1 MAIEAKKYDHLVGG
15 LPGFSPKQIEQH
27 IKLYEGYVKKIN
39 EIRAEIDK
47 IPYEERKAQSNFSFG
62 RYSELK
68 RREAVPYNGV
78 YLHEMYFDNLGGGAA
93 EPKAELA
100 RAIEGSFG
108 SQSNWEEDLR
118 ACAEAATGGWVL
130 LTYDRID
137 GKLHHNQMWEHSIGI
152 MVNQEHLLALD
163 TWEHAFM
170 IDFGTD
176 KKSYLTTFL
185 KNVRWG
191 VVADRLALATRRAR
205 AA

>member
-1 MAIEAKKYDHLVGG
+1 MTIQAKAYDHLVGG
-15 LPGFSPKQIEQH
+15 LSGFTPKQIEQH

-39 EIRAEIDK
+39 EIRAEIEK
-47 IPYEERKAQSNFSFG
+47 IPIEDRKANANFSFG
-62 RYSELK
+62 KYSELK

-78 YLHEMYFDNLGGGAA
+78 YLHEMYFDNLGGSVR
-93 EPKAELA
+93 EPQAELA

-137 GKLHHNQMWEHSIGI
+137 GKLHHNQMWEHSNGI
-152 MVNQEHLLALD
+152 MINQEHLLALD

-176 KKSYLTTFL
+176 KKSYLTAFL
-185 KNVRWG
+185 KNVNWK
-191 VVADRLALATRRAR
+191 VVAERLATAVQRAR